1 MKTYTVTVNGI
12 AYDVTVEETTG
23 RPVREYRAAAPV
35 TAPAP
40 IPAAA
45 APVTSPAAAPAAAPV
60 AAEPVSA
67 APATGGTKGRVSVE
81 APMPGKILSVKA
93 SIGQTIKKG
102 EVILILEA
110 MKMEN
115 EIVSPEDGVIAS
127 IDVTSGDA
135 VESGTLLATLN

>member
-1 MKTYTVTVNGI
+1 MKTYTVIVNGI
-12 AYDVTVEETTG
+12 AYDVAVEETTG
-23 RPVREYRAAAPV
+23 RPVREYRAV
-35 TAPAP
+35 
-40 IPAAA
+40 
-45 APVTSPAAAPAAAPV
+45 SPAAAPVPAP
-60 AAEPVSA
+60 AVSA
-67 APATGGTKGRVSVE
+67 APATTPAAPAPAPAVAENTSAVPATGGSKGRISID

-93 SIGQTIKKG
+93 SIGQNIKKG

-127 IDVTSGDA
+127 IDVTSGDS

>member
-23 RPVREYRAAAPV
+23 RPVREYREAAPAY
-35 TAPAP
+35 TAPQPTAAP

-45 APVTSPAAAPAAAPV
+45 AQAPAPAAEVPV
-60 AAEPVSA
+60 QPS
-67 APATGGTKGRVSVE
+67 APAAGGTAGRLSVDS
-81 APMPGKILSVKA
+81 PMPGKILSIKA
-93 SIGQTIKKG
+93 SIGQAVKRG

-115 EIVSPEDGVIAS
+115 EIVAPEDGVVAS
-127 IDVTSGDA
+127 INVSSGES
-135 VESGTLLATLN
+135 VESGTVLATLN

>member
-12 AYDVTVEETTG
+12 AYDVAVEETTG
-23 RPVREYRAAAPV
+23 RPVREYRTV
-35 TAPAP
+35 
-40 IPAAA
+40 
-45 APVTSPAAAPAAAPV
+45 SPAAAPVPAP
-60 AAEPVSA
+60 AVSA
-67 APATGGTKGRVSVE
+67 APATTPAAPAPAPAVAENTSAVPATGGSKGRISID

-93 SIGQTIKKG
+93 SIGQNIKKG

-127 IDVTSGDA
+127 IDVTSGDS
-135 VESGTLLATLN
+135 VESGTPLATLN